1 MDREIQ
7 VYVIYTTVF
16 FNKELSTTDQ
26 GLPSTAV
33 QQCINEQV
41 CSFMRKFHIQLD
53 IPFMG
58 NIKRILH
65 YTK

>member
-7 VYVIYTTVF
+7 VYIIYTTVF

-33 QQCINEQV
+33 QQCINERV
-41 CSFMRKFHIQLD
+41 CSFYEQVPHSAGD
-53 IPFMG
+53 PVYG
-58 NIKRILH
+58 
-65 YTK
+65 